1 MKIALFGTGLMGQ
14 AMVKRLVATNAGEV
28 TAYNRTPTKL
38 EPLKDAGIAV
48 TSNAAQ
54 AIEAGECLI
63 LMLAD
68 AKAIQAVIFPHDSL
82 LNGRTVIQMGTIAP
96 NESKEIAQFVTQAGG
111 EYLEAPVLGSIPQ
124 VKAGKLQVMV
134 GATPDQLKTWSNVLQ
149 PFGEPVHIGAVGTA
163 AALKLALNQLIAS
176 LTSAFSLSLGLILRE
191 GVEVDKFMGILRES
205 ALHASQFDK
214 KLDRM
219 QNRDFS
225 NPNFPTKHLLKDTN
239 LFLQQA
245 QADGLNTDSL
255 AGVQKVIEKA
265 LEMGLTDQ
273 DYSSIYNAVNQP

>member
-1 MKIALFGTGLMGQ
+1 MKITLFGTGLMGQ
-14 AMVKRLVATNAGEV
+14 AMVKRLVATDTGEV
-28 TAYNRTPTKL
+28 TAYNRTPAKL
-38 EPLKDAGIAV
+38 EPLKDEGIAV
-48 TSNAAQ
+48 TTNPAE

-68 AKAIQAVIFPHDSL
+68 AKAIQDVIFPHDSL

-96 NESKEIAQFVTQAGG
+96 DESKEIAQFVTQAGG

-124 VKAGKLQVMV
+124 VKEGTLQVMV
-134 GATPDQLKTWSNVLQ
+134 GATAEQLNTWSRVLQ

-191 GVEVDKFMGILRES
+191 GVEVEKFMGILRES
-205 ALHASQFDK
+205 SLHAPQFDK

-219 QNRDFS
+219 QNRNFA

-245 QADGLNTDSL
+245 EADGLNTDSL

-265 LEMGLTDQ
+265 LEMGLTDV